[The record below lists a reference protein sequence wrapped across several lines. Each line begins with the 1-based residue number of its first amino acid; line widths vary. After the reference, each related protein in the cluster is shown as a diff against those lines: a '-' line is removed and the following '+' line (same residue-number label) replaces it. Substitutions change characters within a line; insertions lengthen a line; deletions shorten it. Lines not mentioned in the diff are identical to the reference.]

1 MASLWRFGVQIV
13 VNFRSGQDWIDAE
26 RQRVEALGMRF
37 VSIPGRARDVP
48 DDKRVATFLAF
59 VGAAPPPGRGDRQRH
74 CPLLVLGTGDFPPPV
89 EHNSGVSNV
98 ARDATQSGWR
108 GSVMLRP
115 RMALLLF
122 LSPFAFS
129 SLSAQ
134 TPANSGIW
142 VSQTELL
149 ALPASG
155 TAWNNVQS
163 AANQA
168 CGSPDL
174 SNQDQ
179 SNNVCILAKAL
190 VFARTGQSSYRNDVI
205 SALSAIVNSGT
216 YNGRALALG
225 RELAAYVIAADLID
239 LKSFDVAL
247 NTSFRSKIRTL
258 LTTSTSGGPGSL
270 IECHEDR
277 PNNWGTH
284 CGASRA
290 AVAAYLGDTSELARV
305 AQVFKGWLGDR
316 SSYSGFSYGDLAWQ
330 CNSSAP
336 VGINPA
342 GCIRDGHSIDGVLPD
357 DQRRGGGF
365 TWPPPKENYVWEG
378 LQGAVVQAV
387 LLKRAGY
394 DVFNWENQAL
404 RRAVQWLHSQA
415 NFPASG
421 EDTWNPHLI
430 NYYYGTNFP
439 APVPT
444 SPGKNMGWTDWTHSG
459 TAPSSNRPPPPSGL
473 QVTVN

>member
-1 MASLWRFGVQIV
+1 
-13 VNFRSGQDWIDAE
+13 
-26 RQRVEALGMRF
+26 
-37 VSIPGRARDVP
+37 
-48 DDKRVATFLAF
+48 
-59 VGAAPPPGRGDRQRH
+59 
-74 CPLLVLGTGDFPPPV
+74 
-89 EHNSGVSNV
+89 
-98 ARDATQSGWR
+98 
-108 GSVMLRP
+108 MLRL
-115 RMALLLF
+115 RLALLLF

-163 AANQA
+163 AANQS

-205 SALSAIVNSGT
+205 SSLSAIVNSGT

-239 LKSFDVAL
+239 LKNFDVAL
-247 NTSFRSKIRTL
+247 NTSFRAKIRTL

-430 NYYYGTNFP
+430 NYYYGTQFP

-459 TAPSSNRPPPPSGL
+459 TAPSSDRPSPPSGL